1 MQFVVF
7 ERFYKCLLHQIAGE
21 IMLLLV
27 TNLRVKTSQQ
37 GRQILTFFLLFALV
51 VSQSETRSFLMF
63 IIMS

>member
-37 GRQILTFFLLFALV
+37 GKTDKF
-51 VSQSETRSFLMF
+51 
-63 IIMS
+63 

>member
-7 ERFYKCLLHQIAGE
+7 ERFYKCLLHQIVGE

-37 GRQILTFFLLFALV
+37 GKTDKF
-51 VSQSETRSFLMF
+51 
-63 IIMS
+63 